1 MSEPIQ
7 IIVGANQ
14 PSEIWAGI
22 NKDEAT
28 VARFEMLMQA
38 FEYILILSVVNTLL
52 IAILLLKTGAG
63 EEND

>member
-1 MSEPIQ
+1 MRWKMSEPIQ

-38 FEYILILSVVNTLL
+38 FGLSASQ
-52 IAILLLKTGAG
+52 IEAIKG
-63 EEND
+63 EPIID

>member
-1 MSEPIQ
+1 MSEPLQ

-38 FEYILILSVVNTLL
+38 FGLSASQ
-52 IAILLLKTGAG
+52 IEAIKG
-63 EEND
+63 EPIID